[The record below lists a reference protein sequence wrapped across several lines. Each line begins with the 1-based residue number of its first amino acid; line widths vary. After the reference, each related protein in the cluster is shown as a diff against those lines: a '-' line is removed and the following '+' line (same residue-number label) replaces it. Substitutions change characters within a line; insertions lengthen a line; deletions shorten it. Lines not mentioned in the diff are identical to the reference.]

1 MAGRA
6 GLPVEALPAPQIG
19 LDARQNREI
28 EALRDA
34 RGDALRFADDL
45 RGRRPRVHA
54 SAQRIQLA
62 SQVAGVGGAQ
72 LGGGLA
78 HELTLLGELLRRE
91 DLAAR
96 PHRDGVIARDVGHQG
111 RRPAGALAQGWPE
124 KPVRFIVGFTPGGPS
139 DILARA
145 LGQKLADLRGQQV
158 VIENRPGAGGNI
170 AAELVAKS
178 APDGATWLLGNNS
191 ILATNQSLYRSLGYD
206 PVKDFAPVALVA
218 IQPNILVV
226 NPDVPASSVKELI
239 ALAKARPGEL
249 NYASSGSG
257 AAAHLAGELFKAMT
271 GVDMVHV
278 PYKGAQPAL
287 TDVIAGQAQLMFAT
301 SASVIPYIKAGRLRA
316 LAVTTAR
323 RSAAVPE
330 LPTLSEAGV
339 PGFEAIT
346 WHGVVVPG
354 ATPAPLV
361 ERLNRDIVEV
371 LRLPDLR
378 ERLESLGAEVAAG
391 TPRDFADYI
400 AREIPKWT
408 KVVKDSGAR
417 AE

>member
-1 MAGRA
+1 MRRVAA
-6 GLPVEALPAPQIG
+6 ALFV
-19 LDARQNREI
+19 
-28 EALRDA
+28 ALA
-34 RGDALRFADDL
+34 F
-45 RGRRPRVHA
+45 
-54 SAQRIQLA
+54 S
-62 SQVAGVGGAQ
+62 GA
-72 LGGGLA
+72 
-78 HELTLLGELLRRE
+78 
-91 DLAAR
+91 AA
-96 PHRDGVIARDVGHQG
+96 
-111 RRPAGALAQGWPE
+111 AQGWPE

-139 DILARA
+139 DIIARA
-145 LGQKLADLRGQQV
+145 LGQKLADLWGQQV

-170 AAELVAKS
+170 AAEIAAKS
-178 APDGATWLLGNNS
+178 APDGTTWLLGNNS
-191 ILATNQSLYRSLGYD
+191 ILATNQSLYRKLGYD

-218 IQPNILVV
+218 LQPNILVV
-226 NPDVPASSVKELI
+226 NPGVPANSVKELI
-239 ALAKARPGEL
+239 ALARAKPGQL

-271 GVDMVHV
+271 GVDMVHI

-287 TDVIAGQAQLMFAT
+287 TDVISGQAQLMFAT

-323 RSAAVPE
+323 RSATVPE

-346 WHGVVVPG
+346 WHGVVVPA
-354 ATPAPLV
+354 ATPAPLI
-361 ERLNRDIVEV
+361 ERLNRDIVNV
-371 LRLPDLR
+371 LRMPDLR
-378 ERLESLGAEVAAG
+378 ERLESLGAELAAG